1 MTSMTHP
8 SVEIQTSPLAVP
20 ALPEWFGEV
29 SLVAQYLTHLGVL
42 EAISQRVRLARGRM
56 GTYDVIDF
64 VSVLLGY
71 ALSGERTLQTFSER
85 LQPFASPFM
94 ALFGREQLPHRSSLS
109 RFLASLDHSTVE
121 ALRTLFLEDL
131 VARELGGGEQRGLW
145 DRCGKPWHVFD
156 VDGTRAVA
164 RQRALP
170 HSPDLP
176 APRRRLEQ
184 VCAPGYRG
192 HKRGEVVRTRTVV
205 QEASSHRL
213 LGTFSGAG
221 NGDYRA
227 ELRRALGTV
236 RTYLAEQPVALSRVI
251 VRLDGL
257 YGDGVVVGDVDQQ
270 RLGWLM
276 RGRDYGL
283 LDQPPVQARL
293 ALPAQQEH
301 TQVDSGLIRQ
311 LFDCPQV
318 VLTAQGTRSRVLIAS
333 HVPTTASPPVG
344 VLRAGQVYEL
354 FYTSL
359 PQEAFLP
366 SDVLD
371 LSFGRG
377 GFESSLADEDQEED
391 ADRWCSGT
399 PWGQECWQILAQWVW
414 NLRMELSQHTWPSA
428 LRTTQLAEAVSPETA
443 ATVEASPTMPQ
454 VHALEA
460 SSPELVG
467 QWARAP
473 RPGLFAGKDFT
484 PQEDGTLRCPAGQS
498 LWERERRPQADGRLR
513 IYDAARRGSCRDCG
527 LRSQCLRGEP
537 TQVLGRKVS
546 VVVGRT
552 PAPPSSA
559 AAPLGAPVVVGT
571 QPLLWRDGERRAGR
585 RAWIGWLR
593 SQQVTITRLPS
604 PPPAQSRG
612 SPTLSRA
619 QRAHRRLVWAER
631 LSRNAAR
638 AQSPQVR
645 IQLCGIPAALA
656 QTVGLA
662 S

>member
-1 MTSMTHP
+1 
-8 SVEIQTSPLAVP
+8 
-20 ALPEWFGEV
+20 
-29 SLVAQYLTHLGVL
+29 
-42 EAISQRVRLARGRM
+42 
-56 GTYDVIDF
+56 
-64 VSVLLGY
+64 
-71 ALSGERTLQTFSER
+71 
-85 LQPFASPFM
+85 
-94 ALFGREQLPHRSSLS
+94 
-109 RFLASLDHSTVE
+109 
-121 ALRTLFLEDL
+121 
-131 VARELGGGEQRGLW
+131 
-145 DRCGKPWHVFD
+145 
-156 VDGTRAVA
+156 
-164 RQRALP
+164 
-170 HSPDLP
+170 
-176 APRRRLEQ
+176 
-184 VCAPGYRG
+184 
-192 HKRGEVVRTRTVV
+192 TRTVV

-236 RTYLAEQPVALSRVI
+236 RTYLAEQPLALSRVI

-318 VLTAQGTRSRVLIAS
+318 VLTAQGTRSRVLIAR

-344 VLRAGQVYEL
+344 V
-354 FYTSL
+354 
-359 PQEAFLP
+359 
-366 SDVLD
+366 
-371 LSFGRG
+371 
-377 GFESSLADEDQEED
+377 
-391 ADRWCSGT
+391 
-399 PWGQECWQILAQWVW
+399 
-414 NLRMELSQHTWPSA
+414 

-443 ATVEASPTMPQ
+443 ATVEVSPTMPQ

-467 QWARAP
+467 QWARAA

-484 PQEDGTLRCPAGQS
+484 PQEDGTLRCPAGQP

-513 IYDAARRGSCRDCG
+513 IYYAARRGSCRDCG
-527 LRSQCLRGEP
+527 LRSRCLRGES

-552 PAPPSSA
+552 PAPPSPA
-559 AAPLGAPVVVGT
+559 AAELATPVVVGT

-585 RAWIGWLR
+585 RAWMGWLR

-619 QRAHRRLVWAER
+619 QRAHRRLGWAER
-631 LSRNAAR
+631 LSRNAA
-638 AQSPQVR
+638 
-645 IQLCGIPAALA
+645 
-656 QTVGLA
+656 
-662 S
+662 

>member
-8 SVEIQTSPLAVP
+8 SVAIQTSPLAVP
-20 ALPEWFGEV
+20 ALPPWFGEV

-42 EAISQRVRLARGRM
+42 EALSQRVRLARGRM

-64 VSVLLGY
+64 MAVLIGY

-85 LQPFASPFM
+85 ILPFASAFM

-131 VARELGGGEQRGLW
+131 VARELGGGQQRGLW
-145 DRCGKPWHVFD
+145 DRCGEQWHVFD
-156 VDGTRAVA
+156 VDGTRAAA

-170 HSPDLP
+170 RSPDLP
-176 APRRRLEQ
+176 APRRRLEK

-221 NGDYRA
+221 NGDYRG
-227 ELRRALGTV
+227 ELRRALGTL
-236 RTYLAEQPVALSRVI
+236 RTYLAEQPVALSRVL

-283 LDQPPVQARL
+283 LDQPAVQARL

-371 LSFGRG
+371 LYFGRG

-399 PWGQECWQILAQWVW
+399 PWGQDCWQILAQWVW
-414 NLRMELSQHTWPSA
+414 NLRLELSQHTWPSE
-428 LRTTQLAEAVSPETA
+428 LRTTQLAEAVTPETSVA
-443 ATVEASPTMPQ
+443 VEASPKMPERP
-454 VHALEA
+454 VLEA
-460 SSPELVG
+460 SVPELAG

-473 RPGLFAGKDFT
+473 RALCREGLHPAREWHIALSGWPT
-484 PQEDGTLRCPAGQS
+484 PVG
-498 LWERERRPQADGRLR
+498 
-513 IYDAARRGSCRDCG
+513 ARTA
-527 LRSQCLRGEP
+527 P
-537 TQVLGRKVS
+537 TG
-546 VVVGRT
+546 
-552 PAPPSSA
+552 
-559 AAPLGAPVVVGT
+559 
-571 QPLLWRDGERRAGR
+571 
-585 RAWIGWLR
+585 
-593 SQQVTITRLPS
+593 
-604 PPPAQSRG
+604 
-612 SPTLSRA
+612 
-619 QRAHRRLVWAER
+619 
-631 LSRNAAR
+631 
-638 AQSPQVR
+638 
-645 IQLCGIPAALA
+645 
-656 QTVGLA
+656 
-662 S
+662 

>member
-8 SVEIQTSPLAVP
+8 SVEIQTSPVSVP
-20 ALPEWFGEV
+20 ALPAWFGEV

-56 GTYDVIDF
+56 GTYEVIDF
-64 VSVLLGY
+64 VAVLIGY
-71 ALSGERTLQTFSER
+71 ALIGERTLQAFYER
-85 LQPFASPFM
+85 ILPFAAPFM

-109 RFLASLDHSTVE
+109 RFLASLDQSTVE

-131 VARELGGGEQRGLW
+131 VARELGGGQQRGLW
-145 DRCGKPWHVFD
+145 DRCGEQWHVFD

-170 HSPDLP
+170 RSPDLP
-176 APRRRLEQ
+176 APRRRLEK
-184 VCAPGYRG
+184 VCAPGYCG

-227 ELRRALGTV
+227 ELRRALGTL
-236 RTYLAEQPVALSRVI
+236 RTYLAEQPLALNRVL
-251 VRLDGL
+251 V
-257 YGDGVVVGDVDQQ
+257 

-283 LDQPPVQARL
+283 LDRPQVQARL
-293 ALPAQQEH
+293 ALPAQQQH
-301 TQVDSGLIRQ
+301 TQLDSGLTRQ

-318 VLTAQGTRSRVLIAS
+318 VLTAQGTRSRVIIAS
-333 HVPTTASPPVG
+333 HVPTTASPTVG
-344 VLRAGQVYEL
+344 VLREGQVYEL
-354 FYTSL
+354 FYASL

-371 LSFGRG
+371 LYFQRG

-414 NLRMELSQHTWPSA
+414 NLRIELSQRTWPSE

-443 ATVEASPTMPQ
+443 AAVEASPTLPQ

-460 SSPELVG
+460 SAPQLVG
-467 QWARAP
+467 QWARAA

-513 IYDAARRGSCRDCG
+513 IYDAARRGSCRDCA

-552 PAPPSSA
+552 PAPPSPA

-571 QPLLWRDGERRAGR
+571 QPLLWRDWGRRAGR
-585 RAWIGWLR
+585 RAWMGWLR

-619 QRAHRRLVWAER
+619 HRRLLWAER

-662 S
+662 N